1 MPPHF
6 TPYPPSIPPK
16 TLSDLIS
23 THSYLTCLILVANLT
38 PEKTHCPGCK
48 GHMCDY
54 HFTRTP
60 HVCDDE
66 LECEMACQMIECK
79 HIYGQECLLRHLDK
93 WGKCPICMVGWRAV
107 MAEMLLEME
116 EREISRFREREAGR
130 RAIFA
135 ERDLGIGEI
144 DVGSVGE
151 RESER

>member
-1 MPPHF
+1 
-6 TPYPPSIPPK
+6 
-16 TLSDLIS
+16 
-23 THSYLTCLILVANLT
+23 
-38 PEKTHCPGCK
+38 
-48 GHMCDY
+48 
-54 HFTRTP
+54 
-60 HVCDDE
+60 
-66 LECEMACQMIECK
+66 MACQMIECK